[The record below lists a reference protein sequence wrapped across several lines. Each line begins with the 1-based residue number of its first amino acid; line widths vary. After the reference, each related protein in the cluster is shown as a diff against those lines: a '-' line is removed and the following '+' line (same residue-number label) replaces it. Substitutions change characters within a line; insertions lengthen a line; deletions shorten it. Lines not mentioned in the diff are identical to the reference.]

1 MPHAI
6 GGHPMVYFERLVRLL
21 SVWCDRIA
29 QGAVVGMMLIVGG
42 NILLRFF
49 GKPIL
54 GTYDWTGLLAT
65 ILIALSLGY
74 CGVLKGHVRVEFILA
89 RFPQR
94 VQAVVDSIT
103 GMLSL
108 GLFALAVWQSVV
120 LGNEMWRK
128 GEVSITVKTP
138 FYPFVYA
145 IAFGCAL
152 LWLVIFVETMKS
164 LAKAVRG

>member
-1 MPHAI
+1 MA
-6 GGHPMVYFERLVRLL
+6 
-21 SVWCDRIA
+21 
-29 QGAVVGMMLIVGG
+29 MMLMLSG

-54 GTYDWTGLLAT
+54 GAYDWTGLIGT
-65 ILIALSLGY
+65 ILIALALGY
-74 CGVLKGHVRVEFILA
+74 CGIQRGHVRVDFIVI

-103 GMLSL
+103 GILSL
-108 GLFALAVWQSVV
+108 GLFALASWQSVV

-128 GEVSITVKTP
+128 SEVSMTVQTP
-138 FYPFVYA
+138 FHPFVYT

-152 LWLVIFVETMKS
+152 LWMAIFIDTVKS
-164 LAKAVRG
+164 LVKAVRR